1 MKGQKLD
8 DGLAQ
13 RAANAAFADAK
24 ARQHNGFKIALGKR
38 VVARALAQAATMEI
52 RS

>member
-1 MKGQKLD
+1 MRNQAAKLVRNLLRD
-8 DGLAQ
+8 P
-13 RAANAAFADAK
+13 
-24 ARQHNGFKIALGKR
+24 ALGKR